1 MAKYI
6 IHKAVGVSAVKVK
19 NRRSLAEYGQTFDA
33 YRKYDGCCVVLD
45 GTHALSRT
53 GEKYECLRDHVLNTI
68 ARNSQLVFIGEAWW
82 PGKDQF
88 NFISGEFRR
97 QVPSERLQVKVH
109 DVLTK
114 AEFAAGHS
122 PVPFRERIARGRFT
136 GFATYTSWELAQGWL
151 AGTYGCPQDLC
162 NRLVDEGGYD
172 GLILRDP
179 NGTWT
184 VGSGTDGEIVKI
196 KRELSFD
203 LRVLEVNTVPGKKTG
218 RPVYKLVVDF
228 NGKRL
233 GVGSGVPHDLSEV
246 PPVGSIVEVVAMDHS
261 SDGLLREPR
270 LKGQR
275 FDKLAPD
282 TF

>member
-1 MAKYI
+1 MGKYI
-6 IHKAVGVSAVKVK
+6 IHKAVGVSSVIKK
-19 NRRSLAEYGQTFDA
+19 NQRSLEEYGRTFDA

-45 GTHALSRT
+45 GTDALSRT
-53 GEKYECLRDHVLNTI
+53 GEKYECLKGGVLNYL
-68 ARNSQLVFIGEAWW
+68 ARNHELVFIGEAWW

-88 NFISGEFRR
+88 NLISGEFRR
-97 QVPSERLQVKVH
+97 QKPSDRLEVKVH

-122 PVPFRERIARGRFT
+122 PVPFRERIARGRFD
-136 GFATYTSWELAQGWL
+136 GFASYMSWELAQGWL
-151 AGTYGCPQDLC
+151 AGTYGCPQALC
-162 NRLVDEGGYD
+162 NALVDEGGYD

-184 VGSGTDGEIVKI
+184 AGAGSTGEIVKI

-203 LRVLEVNTVPGKKTG
+203 LRVLEVNTAPGKKTG
-218 RPVYKLVVDF
+218 RPVHTLVVDF

-233 GVGSGVPHDLSEV
+233 GVGSGVPHDLAEV